1 MDKVVIPIFFFAKAR
16 ELVGKDL
23 DSILLPLS
31 TTKTTGG
38 NLLGIILAKFP
49 CLEPISKN
57 IVLAVNEEYVE
68 SDQLLDI
75 ENCREI
81 AVIPPLS
88 GG

>member
-1 MDKVVIPIFFFAKAR
+1 MDEVVIHILFFAKAK
-16 ELVGKDL
+16 ELVGKYS
-23 DSILLPLS
+23 DSICLPLS
-31 TTKTTGG
+31 TTKTTGE
-38 NLLGIILAKFP
+38 NLLSIILGKFP
-49 CLEPISKN
+49 SLEPISKN

-68 SDQLLDI
+68 PNQLLDI